1 MFVHLRRPWWWLF
14 GLIGAAGL
22 WLLAWLTL
30 SGISG
35 QEARVVE
42 IAPGTATRVM
52 ARQLREAGVI
62 RQIWAFRTYVLLSG
76 SARKLKAGE
85 YAFPPSQPLPEVVRR
100 LTAGEV
106 VQRPLSVPEGFTA
119 AQIAARLEEAGL
131 CGREAFLEVVRDPDL
146 AREWGVPGP
155 GLEGFLFPDT
165 YRLTKGLSPE
175 DVARRMVDRFHA
187 QVGKDLFAAGEAQG
201 LEPLQLITLASMIER
216 EVARPE
222 EREIVASIFYNRLRA
237 RKRLESCA
245 TVLYSQGRLSG
256 SLSLEDLQTVS
267 PYNTYRHA
275 GLPPGPIGNPGL
287 AAIRAAAFPAQT
299 TYMFFVVGPD
309 GRHVFSEDFNEHK
322 RAKWRQQRR
331 PRPDRP

>member
-1 MFVHLRRPWWWLF
+1 MFLFLRRPWWWLV
-14 GLIGAAGL
+14 GLAGAAGL

-30 SGISG
+30 SGIGG
-35 QEARVVE
+35 QAPRVVE
-42 IAPGTATRVM
+42 IAPGTGIRAM

-62 RQIWAFRTYVLLSG
+62 RQGWAFRTYVLLSG

-85 YAFPPSQPLPEVVRR
+85 YAFPPRQPLPEVVRR
-100 LTAGEV
+100 LAAGDV

-119 AQIAARLEEAGL
+119 AQIAARLEDAGL
-131 CGREAFLEVVRDPDL
+131 LGREAFMAVVRDPDL
-146 AREWGVPGP
+146 AREWGVPAP
-155 GLEGFLFPDT
+155 SLEGFLFPDT
-165 YRLTKGLSPE
+165 YRLTKGLSPR

-187 QVGKDLFAAGEAQG
+187 QVGRDLFAAGEAQG
-201 LEPLQLITLASMIER
+201 LNPLQLITLASIIER
-216 EVARPE
+216 EVAQPD

-287 AAIRAAAFPAQT
+287 AAIRAAAYPAQT
-299 TYMFFVVGPD
+299 NYMFFVVGPD
-309 GRHVFSEDFNEHK
+309 GRHVFSEDFDAHK
-322 RAKWRQQRR
+322 RAKWRQRNQRLT
-331 PRPDRP
+331 PP